1 MWLKVMEEAQWA
13 SKWGLWA
20 QLVLG
25 PWPGLPLS
33 QFHLNGPPKCLATAV
48 PARIRESP
56 IKVQIKDK
64 ISSRAEGEKPTT
76 SPLMLFPRE
85 VRP

>member
-1 MWLKVMEEAQWA
+1 MWSKVMEEAQCT

-20 QLVLG
+20 HLVLG

-33 QFHLNGPPKCLATAV
+33 QFCLNGPPKGLATAV
-48 PARIRESP
+48 PARISESP

-64 ISSRAEGEKPTT
+64 ISSRAESAKPHHF
-76 SPLMLFPRE
+76 SIDA
-85 VRP
+85 VS